1 MDDLE
6 RYHGIKVND
15 KLGGLDTYGET
26 STVSNGSIKTATR
39 PDLMAESF
47 FKRHPQTPK
56 RIRQSDAGNCS
67 SRQTRYSMDVWQR
80 LSNTECS
87 HNQRN
92 NSGMLLPAMIPSYR
106 RAL

>member
-39 PDLMAESF
+39 PNLMAESF
-47 FKRHPQTPK
+47 F
-56 RIRQSDAGNCS
+56 
-67 SRQTRYSMDVWQR
+67 
-80 LSNTECS
+80 
-87 HNQRN
+87 
-92 NSGMLLPAMIPSYR
+92 
-106 RAL
+106 